1 MGDKPS
7 QNTMQTSN
15 SNSTQTAG
23 PNPFIVPQLQNLANS
38 ATGWMGNNM
47 TMPDYF
53 PGGTVAAPSERTGVA
68 NNALWQRGAAGATN
82 PGRVAGN
89 TMVADT
95 LGGKYLDPSS
105 NPAYQGWLEAS
116 FRPQAEQFR
125 DILAPS
131 IDSKFA
137 GSGRTAGGAH
147 FDTTMRGVQDLERS
161 QSDAAA
167 KAALGM
173 YQGERS
179 NQFQALGALPQ
190 FQAMDYQD
198 IAAMAQAGAPET
210 AYAQRLLDDQNA
222 RYSYDTSG
230 QLDWFNRLSQT
241 LQGMYPGGQTTG
253 QQSGTSYGQGG
264 GGGGGGVG
272 SIIGP
277 ALSVAGMALPFFS
290 DARLKDVH
298 ARVGFTDTGFPL
310 YLYNYKG
317 EDRPQIG
324 PMAQDVEQVMPDA
337 VAEHSSGYKVV
348 DYSRLVPEGG
358 LL

>member
-95 LGGKYLDPSS
+95 LGGKYLDSSS

-125 DILAPS
+125 DIIAPS
-131 IDSKFA
+131 MDSKFA

-147 FDTTMRGVQDLERS
+147 FDTSMRGYQDLARS

-167 KAALGM
+167 KSALGL
-173 YQGERS
+173 YQGERA
-179 NQFQALGALPQ
+179 NQFQALGALPGLQ
-190 FQAMDYQD
+190 NMDYQN
-198 IAAMAQAGAPET
+198 IQAMLQAGAGSD
-210 AYAQRLLDDQNA
+210 AYAQSRLDDANA
-222 RYSYDTSG
+222 KYSYDKGG
-230 QLDWFNRLSQT
+230 QLDWYNKLSQS
-241 LQGMYPGGQTTG
+241 LQGMYPGGQQIGWQTG
-253 QQSGTSYGQGG
+253 MGQGG
-264 GGGGGGVG
+264 GGGGGGG
-272 SIIGP
+272 GQGMQ
-277 ALSVAGMALPFFS
+277 LAGAGIAAAGTIAAAF
-290 DARLKDVH
+290 
-298 ARVGFTDTGFPL
+298 
-310 YLYNYKG
+310 
-317 EDRPQIG
+317 I
-324 PMAQDVEQVMPDA
+324 
-337 VAEHSSGYKVV
+337 
-348 DYSRLVPEGG
+348 
-358 LL
+358 

>member
-1 MGDKPS
+1 
-7 QNTMQTSN
+7 
-15 SNSTQTAG
+15 
-23 PNPFIVPQLQNLANS
+23 
-38 ATGWMGNNM
+38 
-47 TMPDYF
+47 
-53 PGGTVAAPSERTGVA
+53 
-68 NNALWQRGAAGATN
+68 
-82 PGRVAGN
+82 
-89 TMVADT
+89 
-95 LGGKYLDPSS
+95 
-105 NPAYQGWLEAS
+105 
-116 FRPQAEQFR
+116 
-125 DILAPS
+125 
-131 IDSKFA
+131 
-137 GSGRTAGGAH
+137 
-147 FDTTMRGVQDLERS
+147 
-161 QSDAAA
+161 
-167 KAALGM
+167 
-173 YQGERS
+173 
-179 NQFQALGALPQ
+179 
-190 FQAMDYQD
+190 
-198 IAAMAQAGAPET
+198 
-210 AYAQRLLDDQNA
+210 
-222 RYSYDTSG
+222 
-230 QLDWFNRLSQT
+230 

-272 SIIGP
+272 SFLGP